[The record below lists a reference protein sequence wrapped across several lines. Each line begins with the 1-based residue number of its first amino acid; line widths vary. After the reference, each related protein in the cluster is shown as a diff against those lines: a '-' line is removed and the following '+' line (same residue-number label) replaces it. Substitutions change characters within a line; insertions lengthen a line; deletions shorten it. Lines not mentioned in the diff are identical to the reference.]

1 MIKYKVAW
9 YGSED
14 YASVSHW
21 IWAQNETAAI
31 EQAVEKFKYPSHK
44 WVNVKTRGLFSST
57 LENPHY
63 VEPQKALSE
72 TVDESHS
79 QQPEVSDGSA
89 EWRESLGAAAKNIRN
104 QVSPPQSSVWAKA
117 YRVCGFFFLVFG
129 IIGTIGTAQ
138 ENEAA
143 GFQFAVIAIALT
155 LTCFLAAFLID
166 VLTDMRH
173 YLKRIAEKQ

>member
-1 MIKYKVAW
+1 MNKYAVIWTGAK
-9 YGSED
+9 
-14 YASVSHW
+14 ASVSHW

-44 WVNVKTRGLFSST
+44 WVSVKTKWGLFSST
-57 LENPHY
+57 FENPHY

-104 QVSPPQSSVWAKA
+104 QVSPPQSSVWARA
-117 YRVCGFFFLVFG
+117 YRVGGFFFLVFG
-129 IIGTIGTAQ
+129 IIGTIGIAQ
-138 ENEAA
+138 ENEEA
-143 GFQFAVIAIALT
+143 GFKFAVIAIAFT
-155 LTCFLAAFLID
+155 LTCFLFAFLID

-173 YLKRIAEKQ
+173 YLKRIAEKH